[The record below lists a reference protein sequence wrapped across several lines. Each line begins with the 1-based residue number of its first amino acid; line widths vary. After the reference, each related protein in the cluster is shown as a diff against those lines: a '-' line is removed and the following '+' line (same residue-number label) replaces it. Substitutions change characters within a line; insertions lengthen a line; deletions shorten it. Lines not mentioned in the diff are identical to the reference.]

1 MKAKVLVGL
10 RSMKRWSTDIEHLEW
25 ICTFLVRG
33 GGVLEIIT
41 VISS

>member
-25 ICTFLVRG
+25 ICSFLG
-33 GGVLEIIT
+33 GARDNYCDF
-41 VISS
+41 

>member
-25 ICTFLVRG
+25 ICTFL
-33 GGVLEIIT
+33 GVGALEIIN

>member
-25 ICTFLVRG
+25 ICTFL
-33 GGVLEIIT
+33 GVGELEIIN

>member
-25 ICTFLVRG
+25 ICTFLGVG
-33 GGVLEIIT
+33 GLEIIN

>member
-25 ICTFLVRG
+25 ICTFLGRG
-33 GGVLEIIT
+33 RGLEIIT